1 MNIIVSKKAQNDLN
15 NILEYIAEAGYPET
29 ANKYLERL
37 MDFINS
43 LVLYK
48 EKYQLCRNKIF
59 SEAGFRCAVFEN
71 TYVLIYKIEQ
81 KTFKLIRVIH
91 GKNLKE

>member
-1 MNIIVSKKAQNDLN
+1 MNVVVSKKAQNDLN
-15 NILEYIAEAGYPET
+15 SILEYIVEAGYPET
-29 ANKYLERL
+29 ADRYLNRL

-43 LVLYK
+43 LALYN

-59 SEAGFRCAVFEN
+59 SEAGFRCAIFEN
-71 TYVLIYKIEQ
+71 TYVLVYKNEKNTLKI
-81 KTFKLIRVIH
+81 IRVIH

>member
-15 NILEYIAEAGYPET
+15 SILEYIAEAGYPER
-29 ANKYLERL
+29 ALRYLERL

-43 LVLYK
+43 LALYK

-59 SEAGFRCAVFEN
+59 NEADFRCAVFEN

-81 KTFKLIRVIH
+81 NTLKIIRVIH

>member
-29 ANKYLERL
+29 AHRYLERL
-37 MDFINS
+37 MHFINS
-43 LVLYK
+43 LAIYNK
-48 EKYQLCRNKIF
+48 KYQLCRNRIF
-59 SEAGFRCAVFEN
+59 RLAGFRCAVFEN

-81 KTFKLIRVIH
+81 NSLKIIRVIH